1 MAIGPCFMC
10 KKIFSY
16 NSDHVPSIQRR
27 PHHRREPVCA
37 SCMAYA
43 NEIRGKRGMP
53 PLLVDPEAY
62 HPIERE
68 Q

>member
-1 MAIGPCFMC
+1 MAVGPCFMC

-16 NSDHVPSIQRR
+16 HADYVPGIRR
-27 PHHRREPVCA
+27 SMQDRREPVCA
-37 SCMAYA
+37 SCIAYA